1 MEMKVL
7 LEGKKRSSMTDERR
21 RLLESINF
29 RWGEEK
35 GEFSQG
41 VLFGYFRFQGILK
54 IVSRIYLQV
63 RHRGRS
69 VSESCQSS
77 RKR

>member
-7 LEGKKRSSMTDERR
+7 LEGKKRSSLTDERR

-41 VLFGYFRFQGILK
+41 VLL
-54 IVSRIYLQV
+54 
-63 RHRGRS
+63 
-69 VSESCQSS
+69 
-77 RKR
+77 